1 MVFRLGPCRIDAERR
16 QLVRDGKEQH
26 LSPKAFDLLIA
37 LLSARPSVVT
47 KDQLMNQVW
56 PGVFVAECNLPT
68 LIAEIRTAIGDS
80 ARAPRFIKT
89 HFSIGY
95 SFIGDVSEMA
105 RTAGAPPLGPT
116 SVIRIGQRRVILG
129 QGESTVGRDADCD
142 VVINDASVSRHH
154 AIIVVAGRQALI
166 RDLDS
171 KNGTRV
177 GGVRINRETMLE
189 SGEVVTFGNIEAEF
203 VVEVPSNASTQTID
217 ITRSLKFQGSKFQ
230 VPEFQSSKSECR
242 ERGAGSLNPGIVEP
256 RNHGTGTLEPWN
268 PGTLEL
274 IS

>member
-37 LLSARPSVVT
+37 LLSARPSVVS

-142 VVINDASVSRHH
+142 VVINDASVSRRH

-189 SGEVVTFGNIEAEF
+189 SGEVVTFGNIDAEF
-203 VVEVPSNASTQTID
+203 VVEVPINASTQTID
-217 ITRSLKFQGSKFQ
+217 IT
-230 VPEFQSSKSECR
+230 KS
-242 ERGAGSLNPGIVEP
+242 
-256 RNHGTGTLEPWN
+256 
-268 PGTLEL
+268 
-274 IS
+274 

>member
-1 MVFRLGPCRIDAERR
+1 MVFRLGPCRIDSERR

-37 LLSARPSVVT
+37 LLSARPTVMT
-47 KDQLMNQVW
+47 KEELMGQVW

-95 SFIGDVSEMA
+95 SFIGDVTEMA
-105 RTAGAPPLGPT
+105 RTAAAPLGPT
-116 SVIRIGQRRVILG
+116 ALIRIGQRRVILG
-129 QGESTVGRDADCD
+129 QGESIVGRDAECD
-142 VVINDASVSRHH
+142 VVINDASVSRRH
-154 AIIVVAGRQALI
+154 AKIVVAGRKAVV
-166 RDLDS
+166 RDLGS

-177 GGVRINRETMLE
+177 GGNRIDRETMLE
-189 SGEVVTFGNIEAEF
+189 SGEVVTFGSIEAEF

-217 ITRSLKFQGSKFQ
+217 LKK
-230 VPEFQSSKSECR
+230 
-242 ERGAGSLNPGIVEP
+242 
-256 RNHGTGTLEPWN
+256 
-268 PGTLEL
+268 
-274 IS
+274 